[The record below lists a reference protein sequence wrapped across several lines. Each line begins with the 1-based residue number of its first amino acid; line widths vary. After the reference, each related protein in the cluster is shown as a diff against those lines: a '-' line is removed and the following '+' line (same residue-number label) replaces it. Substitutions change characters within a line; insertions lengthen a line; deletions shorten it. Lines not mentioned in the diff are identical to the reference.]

1 MSAKNKEIVGKVS
14 AAFLEG
20 NFEGFLD
27 FCADDV
33 EWTIVGDRSVTGKE
47 AIRQWMKSMAAE
59 HPEPPTFTVVDPVI
73 AEGDFVVAH
82 GRMTMKDK
90 DGNLGQYSYCDIYR
104 FRNGKIVELRSFVVK
119 TEAKYETSKA

>member
-33 EWTIVGDRSVTGKE
+33 
-47 AIRQWMKSMAAE
+47 
-59 HPEPPTFTVVDPVI
+59 
-73 AEGDFVVAH
+73 
-82 GRMTMKDK
+82 
-90 DGNLGQYSYCDIYR
+90 DGQS
-104 FRNGKIVELRSFVVK
+104 SA
-119 TEAKYETSKA
+119 TEALQGRKRFANG